1 TSSTGAEVVMADDID
16 DLLRRAMKSLD
27 DHVPSGYFDDLP
39 QRTLGRLEVSLMQ
52 TGSDQESS
60 GATAGTPPPE
70 EDSGLHDIR
79 SLAQTT
85 KQRIS
90 SRKITNSASPDD
102 DVVAN
107 SSSGWKAVALPE
119 PAKMISLPDVDDLPV
134 RPRHLAEASAVEL
147 PD

>member
-1 TSSTGAEVVMADDID
+1 MADDID
-16 DLLRRAMKSLD
+16 DLLRHAMKTLD
-27 DHVPSGYFDDLP
+27 DQVPSGYFEALP

-60 GATAGTPPPE
+60 SASATTPPPE

-90 SRKITNSASPDD
+90 SRKITNNATPDD
-102 DVVAN
+102 DVIAN
-107 SSSGWKAVALPE
+107 SSSG
-119 PAKMISLPDVDDLPV
+119 
-134 RPRHLAEASAVEL
+134 PR
-147 PD
+147 